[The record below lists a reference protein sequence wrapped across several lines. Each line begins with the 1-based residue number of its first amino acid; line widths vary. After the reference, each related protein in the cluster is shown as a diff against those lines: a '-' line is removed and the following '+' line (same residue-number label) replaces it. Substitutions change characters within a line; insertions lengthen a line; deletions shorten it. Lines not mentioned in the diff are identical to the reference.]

1 MSVSWKS
8 FDRWA
13 RSKGYTVTK
22 NGKKDEVIEG
32 VDYADGTKGV
42 PIATERH
49 NSPDEVPPYPLQ
61 EIAYR
66 LGITKRQLEEQMN
79 EY

>member
-22 NGKKDEVIEG
+22 KMKKDEVIEG
-32 VDYADGTKGV
+32 VVCSDEGRST
-42 PIATERH
+42 PIATGRH
-49 NSPDEVPPYPLQ
+49 NSPDEVPPYLLQ
-61 EIAYR
+61 EIAFR